1 MFRKNPDEV
10 YIIAEIG
17 QNHNGDINICK
28 KLIDQLIVYS
38 YDEITGDRLN
48 TINAIKL
55 TKRDMTEELTDE
67 QMNRP
72 YNSKHSF
79 GETYGEHRE
88 FVELSYEDHCEISDY
103 VRSKGIDFI
112 DTLCSPKCVDLV
124 DMTTIDKIKIAS
136 RDLTNVPLLKRVAET
151 GIDVI
156 VSTGM
161 SGLDELVEA
170 LNILDTGENEISI
183 LHCLSQYPAQYDKIN
198 LLSIQDLKNRF
209 GGLHK
214 IGYSDHSIGNHIPLA
229 AVAMGA
235 EIIEKHVTL
244 DRNMKGTDQAGSSEP
259 QEMKELVHNI
269 RTFEMSRGRLET
281 FKDETTNLASE
292 KLERSLSTNQ
302 ELFEGSMITED
313 KIHMLS
319 PGDGL
324 KWSDLD
330 KVVGKTLKKD
340 LLKNTQIKLEDL
352 TDEIIH

>member
-124 DMTTIDKIKIAS
+124 DMTTIDKIKISKFNLYILCVAAAECA
-136 RDLTNVPLLKRVAET
+136 RALTET
-151 GIDVI
+151 E
-156 VSTGM
+156 T
-161 SGLDELVEA
+161 ELSA
-170 LNILDTGENEISI
+170 
-183 LHCLSQYPAQYDKIN
+183 AQ
-198 LLSIQDLKNRF
+198 
-209 GGLHK
+209 
-214 IGYSDHSIGNHIPLA
+214 
-229 AVAMGA
+229 
-235 EIIEKHVTL
+235 
-244 DRNMKGTDQAGSSEP
+244 
-259 QEMKELVHNI
+259 
-269 RTFEMSRGRLET
+269 
-281 FKDETTNLASE
+281 
-292 KLERSLSTNQ
+292 
-302 ELFEGSMITED
+302 
-313 KIHMLS
+313 
-319 PGDGL
+319 
-324 KWSDLD
+324 
-330 KVVGKTLKKD
+330 
-340 LLKNTQIKLEDL
+340 
-352 TDEIIH
+352 

>member
-1 MFRKNPDEV
+1 
-10 YIIAEIG
+10 
-17 QNHNGDINICK
+17 
-28 KLIDQLIVYS
+28 
-38 YDEITGDRLN
+38 
-48 TINAIKL
+48 
-55 TKRDMTEELTDE
+55 MTEELTDE

-79 GETYGEHRE
+79 GKTYGEHRE

-136 RDLTNVPLLKRVAET
+136 RDLTNIPLLKRVAET

-161 SGLDELVEA
+161 SGIDELVEA

-235 EIIEKHVTL
+235 EIIEKHATL

-269 RTFEMSRGRLET
+269 RTFEMSRGRLEI

-292 KLERSLSTNQ
+292 KLERSLATNK
-302 ELFEGSMITED
+302 ELKKGTIITSD
-313 KIHMLS
+313 DIHMLS
-319 PGDGL
+319 PGNGL

-330 KVVGKTLKKD
+330 RVIGKEVISDISSHTLINEEH
-340 LLKNTQIKLEDL
+340 LK
-352 TDEIIH
+352 